1 MYEFDKEGYLKDAGN
16 RADFINNT
24 LSTGRVSA
32 FCDSVCAYSLSY
44 DAPKV
49 SELLDSIS
57 DRTDDPPLSWVLEV
71 LDAMGLRM
79 EVQPKDAKRRSSGR
93 W

>member
-1 MYEFDKEGYLKDAGN
+1 MYEFDKEGYLTDAGN

-24 LSTGRVSA
+24 LATGRDSA
-32 FCDSVCAYSLSY
+32 FCDAVCAYSLSQ
-44 DAPKV
+44 DVPQV
-49 SELLDSIS
+49 SALLDSVS
-57 DRTDDPPLSWVLEV
+57 ERTDDPPLSWVIQA

-79 EVQPKDAKRRSSGR
+79 EVVPKDSKPRSFGK